1 MNQLENTDFKTGFAG
16 LRPEFDKKR
25 IYSLSQLNR
34 FKLFY
39 FVIKNILQNPSYI
52 NQSIFDTIGSFL
64 SRYYTP
70 KKNYYH
76 LFDFILWDEKHIE
89 DTIINLYDFEKSV
102 DTASTWRIGDGTASF
117 YNYVYTLINGF
128 SENDTF
134 RSNQIEEGMI
144 NRDDALGF
152 SLH

>member
-1 MNQLENTDFKTGFAG
+1 MEKKNINKNILAWLKKPELGMIPLFMAGDKFFFYYSHKIKKQLGIDLEIWGVNQLENTDFKTGFAG

-70 KKNYYH
+70 KKK
-76 LFDFILWDEKHIE
+76 LLSFI
-89 DTIINLYDFEKSV
+89 
-102 DTASTWRIGDGTASF
+102 
-117 YNYVYTLINGF
+117 
-128 SENDTF
+128 
-134 RSNQIEEGMI
+134 
-144 NRDDALGF
+144 
-152 SLH
+152 